1 LVLHNVRNFDYR
13 SETDFTPR
21 WETRTYDL
29 AHLTGLD
36 LVMSYWGSPWI
47 AHTILS
53 RTFADGP
60 PLAISIE
67 TRRERAETYSALRGF
82 FREYEIYYVAA
93 DERDLVR
100 LRTNY
105 RGEEVY
111 LYRLATPPD
120 RGALL
125 LDYVKSMNALRD
137 RPAWYKRSPTTARR
151 ASGRTRR
158 RSEGSRRSTGAWSST
173 VAPIRCSTSAA
184 RWTPACRSRSSGRHA
199 SSIRKHRRRP

>member
-1 LVLHNVRNFDYR
+1 MKGESSHCPVQGGLTAATKVEPRLLEKIYATCGEVGERDSIGYAHAPYGEIDGERLVLHNVRNFDYR

-82 FREYEIYYVAA
+82 FREYEIY
-93 DERDLVR
+93 
-100 LRTNY
+100 
-105 RGEEVY
+105 
-111 LYRLATPPD
+111 
-120 RGALL
+120 
-125 LDYVKSMNALRD
+125 
-137 RPAWYKRSPTTARR
+137 
-151 ASGRTRR
+151 
-158 RSEGSRRSTGAWSST
+158 
-173 VAPIRCSTSAA
+173 
-184 RWTPACRSRSSGRHA
+184 
-199 SSIRKHRRRP
+199 